1 MTSARLIE
9 DPMKR
14 RIIIATLV
22 LSSAG
27 CAGNEPQPELLVG
40 EPKVIHS
47 VIAEDAALTIAIPAG
62 EASIRGV
69 DGNQLYGMVEVRC
82 ASLESNCAKQAK
94 KIEFTTE
101 SRDDSV
107 HVGLEPDRAFG
118 YRHGN
123 IKITIDVPKVKNLQV
138 LMGPGDLDITDIR
151 GCVSVDMD
159 AGDVDVTAPVAS
171 IDSVYLDA
179 NIGDA
184 SLRIPEQ
191 TYEGNRTWLVGAKVE
206 WDEGTGPCKS
216 EVLLQAG
223 DINVNLH

>member
-1 MTSARLIE
+1 MN
-9 DPMKR
+9 KQF
-14 RIIIATLV
+14 IIVGLA
-22 LSSAG
+22 LSSVG

-40 EPKVIHS
+40 EPKVINT
-47 VIAEDAALTIAIPAG
+47 VIADDTALTIAIPAG

-69 DGNQLYGMVEVRC
+69 DGSQLHGMVEVRC
-82 ASLESNCAKQAK
+82 ASLESRCAKQAR

-101 SRDDSV
+101 TREDGV
-107 HVGLEPDRAFG
+107 HVGLEPHSAWG
-118 YRHGN
+118 YRRGN
-123 IKITIDVPKVKNLQV
+123 IKITIDVPRVKNLQV

-159 AGDVDVTAPVAS
+159 AGDVDLIAPVAS
-171 IDSVYLDA
+171 IDYVHLDA
-179 NIGDA
+179 NFGDA
-184 SLRIPEQ
+184 SLRVPDKF
-191 TYEGNRTWLVGAKVE
+191 YEGKRTLLVGAKVE